1 MSLSGIA
8 KFFIG
13 FFIGIF
19 LLVGSGA
26 VAAYY
31 FWTKLSAIPPK
42 PVFAEERPKASP
54 VAKKVSSPPASNPQ
68 VSSKPTATE
77 SPSPTKE
84 LPPGAYKARVSWSEG
99 LSLRDAPGPEA
110 NRIGG
115 VAFNQDVFVLKES
128 DDQKWQQVRLVNG
141 DQEGWIKA
149 GNIERV
155 NE

>member
-13 FFIGIF
+13 FILGI
-19 LLVGSGA
+19 LLLTLSG
-26 VAAYY
+26 VTAAYY
-31 FWTKLSAIPPK
+31 FWTKLSAVPPK

-54 VAKKVSSPPASNPQ
+54 VAKKVSSSPASSPQ
-68 VSSKPTATE
+68 VTSKPSPIE

-115 VAFNQDVFVLKES
+115 VAFNQEVFVLKES